1 MVDNGG
7 ERTALVIGGASGIGA
22 AVAAG
27 LAAEGC
33 RVIVADR
40 NADGAAALAAGLGS
54 PHTSAQVDVTDEDTV
69 AGLFEEAGP
78 VDVVVNTAGFGDY
91 GAIVDLDAA
100 RFRAVI
106 DCASPGRFW

>member
-1 MVDNGG
+1 MSETDRV
-7 ERTALVIGGASGIGA
+7 AVVVGGASGIGA

-40 NADGAAALAAGLGS
+40 NADGAAALAAELGS

-69 AGLFEEAGP
+69 AGLFEAG
-78 VDVVVNTAGFGDY
+78 
-91 GAIVDLDAA
+91 
-100 RFRAVI
+100 R
-106 DCASPGRFW
+106 PGRRRRQHRGVRRLRGHRRSGRRRGSAR